1 VSREIVKDDDV
12 TGLEEWSKLGLDIS
26 VESRPV
32 DRPID
37 NPGSD
42 KSFALQAS
50 NQGLS
55 APAAKGCFA
64 VQAFALQTTPT
75 TAGKFR
81 VGAGLVNEHQSLT
94 MFTHDRLA
102 ARLPLRS
109 CLNQIR
115 PVLFACPQCFF

>member
-1 VSREIVKDDDV
+1 MSREIVKDDDV
-12 TGLEEWSKLGLDIS
+12 AGLEKWSELGLNVG

-32 DRPID
+32 DRSID

-42 KSFALQAS
+42 KPFALQAS
-50 NQGLS
+50 NQGLGS
-55 APAAKGCFA
+55 PAAKGCFA

-81 VGAGLVNEHQSLT
+81 IGAGLVNEHQSLT

-109 CLNQIR
+109 CLNQVW
-115 PVLFACPQCFF
+115 PVLF